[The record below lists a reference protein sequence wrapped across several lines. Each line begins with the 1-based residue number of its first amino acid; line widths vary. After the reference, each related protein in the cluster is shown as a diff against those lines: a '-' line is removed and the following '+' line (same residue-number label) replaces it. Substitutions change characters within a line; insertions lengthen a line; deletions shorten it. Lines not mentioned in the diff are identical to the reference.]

1 MNLSTLADIA
11 ITAAKAAG
19 AAINRYA
26 DLEVPVEHKEG
37 GDSYASQVVTAVD
50 KESESIIL
58 NHLLP
63 TCEEFDIALLSEE
76 TADDGSRFEKDC
88 FWCIDPIDGTLP
100 FIRKVPGFC
109 VSIALVS
116 KGAHPLIGVVYDP
129 STEILYHAINEQG
142 AFRNEQ
148 PWEISPKN
156 TYLTYVSD
164 KTLADTPRAD
174 EIRELLEGYRQQ
186 LGLSEIREI
195 SGSGAVLAAIRVLEH
210 GPACMLKFPKPQ
222 QGGGSIWDYAA
233 TACIYQEL
241 HLPATNLAGGP
252 LDLNRPDDSFMN
264 HEGVWFGTFTR

>member
-1 MNLSTLADIA
+1 MNLTTLADIA

-19 AAINRYA
+19 AAINRYT
-26 DLEVPVEHKEG
+26 DQEVLLEHKDG

-58 NHLLP
+58 SHLLP

-76 TADDGSRFEKDC
+76 TEDDRSRFEKDC

-109 VSIALVS
+109 VSIALV
-116 KGAHPLIGVVYDP
+116 GRDADPLIGVVYDP
-129 STEILYHAINEQG
+129 STETLYHAIKGQS

-174 EIRELLEGYRQQ
+174 EIRELLEGYRQ
-186 LGLSEIREI
+186 
-195 SGSGAVLAAIRVLEH
+195 
-210 GPACMLKFPKPQ
+210 
-222 QGGGSIWDYAA
+222 
-233 TACIYQEL
+233 
-241 HLPATNLAGGP
+241 
-252 LDLNRPDDSFMN
+252 
-264 HEGVWFGTFTR
+264 

>member
-1 MNLSTLADIA
+1 MNLPALAKIA

-19 AAINRYA
+19 AAINRYT
-26 DLEVPVEHKEG
+26 DREVSVEHKVG

-50 KESESIIL
+50 KESEAIIL
-58 NHLLP
+58 SHLLP
-63 TCEEFDIALLSEE
+63 TCKEFDIALLSEE

-109 VSIALVS
+109 VSIALVG
-116 KGAHPLIGVVYDP
+116 KDAHPLIGVVYDP
-129 STEILYHAINEQG
+129 STETLYHAIRGQG

-148 PWEISPKN
+148 SWKIDLKN
-156 TYLTYVSD
+156 KYLTYVSD
-164 KTLADTPRAD
+164 KPLADTPRAD

-195 SGSGAVLAAIRVLEH
+195 SGSGAVLAAIRVLEN

-241 HLPATNLAGGP
+241 HLPATNFAGGP
-252 LDLNRPDDSFMN
+252 LDLNRAADSFMN
-264 HEGVWFGTFTR
+264 HEGVWFGTFGR